1 MAARQLVAR
10 MDFYRLNDDLLAITG
25 YGTLRLSAVSHQ
37 LSVVSPKSPAPGYQ
51 LSALSHELSVS
62 SSQSNRVIYQFSSTL
77 SYHVIL
83 SGAGTSRS
91 EAPSESKSLP

>member
-37 LSVVSPKSPAPGYQ
+37 LP
-51 LSALSHELSVS
+51 
-62 SSQSNRVIYQFSSTL
+62 
-77 SYHVIL
+77 
-83 SGAGTSRS
+83 
-91 EAPSESKSLP
+91 